1 MESSVSLLLDI
12 VRVNIMAGHM
22 ISHDIVSVQ
31 SAPDRKGLDEG
42 CTDSGRLNF
51 VRWRLI
57 FVGPHCGTCYT
68 LPF

>member
-1 MESSVSLLLDI
+1 
-12 VRVNIMAGHM
+12 MAGHM
-22 ISHDIVSVQ
+22 ISNDIVSVQ

-57 FVGPHCGTCYT
+57 FAGPQYGTWLHVAT
-68 LPF
+68 LAPRNLRRLLDF